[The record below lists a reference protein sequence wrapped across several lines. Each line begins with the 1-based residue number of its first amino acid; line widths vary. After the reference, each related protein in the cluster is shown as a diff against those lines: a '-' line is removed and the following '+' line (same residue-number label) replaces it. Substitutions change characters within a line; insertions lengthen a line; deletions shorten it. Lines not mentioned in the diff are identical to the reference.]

1 MTPKQVLYNRYK
13 TALTKA
19 SINFKSD
26 DVTCVINIYLPK
38 STFTV
43 YSSKDWWENKKEGLK
58 GRGLESLLTHINKFE
73 VINKPCRIK
82 EAYEKQNFIMRFLT
96 KSFYKEL
103 TKWVH

>member
-1 MTPKQVLYNRYK
+1 MTKKQALYEKYK
-13 TALTKA
+13 TALKKA
-19 SINFKSD
+19 KIKFKSD

-58 GRGLESLLTHINKFE
+58 GRGVEGLLTHISKYE
-73 VINKPCRIK
+73 VLSKPCQIK

-96 KSFYKEL
+96 KSFYKEI
-103 TKWVH
+103 TK

>member
-1 MTPKQVLYNRYK
+1 MTNQKLLNKYK

-19 SINFKSD
+19 GIKFKSD

-73 VINKPCRIK
+73 VTNKHCSIK
-82 EAYEKQNFIMRFLT
+82 DAYEKQNFIMRFLT
-96 KSFYKEL
+96 KSFYKEI
-103 TKWVH
+103 TK

>member
-1 MTPKQVLYNRYK
+1 MTNQKLLNKYK

-73 VINKPCRIK
+73 VINKPCPIK

-96 KSFYKEL
+96 KSFYKEI
-103 TKWVH
+103 TK